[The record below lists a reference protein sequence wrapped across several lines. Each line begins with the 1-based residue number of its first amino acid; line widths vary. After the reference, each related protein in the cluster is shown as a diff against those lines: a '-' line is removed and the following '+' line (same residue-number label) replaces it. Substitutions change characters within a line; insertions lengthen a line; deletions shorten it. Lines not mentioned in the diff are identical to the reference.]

1 MKFKKLVTF
10 LNLIGV
16 TAVAA
21 PLLLTS
27 CSTKQFITND
37 IYDPPSNE
45 SNNNTQNGTGGE
57 VLLPTKKEITFAKY
71 TVLPKITFQDY
82 EKSLI
87 DANGAYV
94 FIQNR
99 GKIVEKTV
107 DANVPMSIDS
117 FLKNWNF
124 LKFYLANNNNTT
136 PSKIQNLSA
145 PVQEGFLDDI
155 SYLLFREWNTNKRIF
170 NVGKDIKKNIVLK
183 TNTDNYSINFDISIN
198 IQLIDSIS
206 TPITINLFNKSVKL
220 QPKTKYTLKLTTD
233 NKDNLVLDQ
242 VSYFNDRYFQSWKT
256 NDVKLIV
263 TDTSKGNYD
272 VLNTT
277 LNEFYSA
284 KDTHS
289 NAYNLEFQNL
299 TYKNSKIDYK
309 TKSIQEYLS
318 GLTDNK
324 IKEKIET
331 ETNNKIKLGIAT
343 INNIGLILQSLA
355 NDATIGDLLDVI
367 STPLKEMMDSLNVLS
382 PSVTKLIDDVFKSF
396 KTGKPI
402 LSLLA
407 DNKDAITYIISNL
420 LKDSLGNIS
429 ELLSFALETIKPDM
443 SESEKN
449 KILSLLPDGNP
460 LKDLLTMLLNNP
472 FSLDLLD
479 KALSLYQNEIAK
491 ILDPNTTNPQLEQLA
506 LIKLLRSILNR
517 NKTNEITNKPVIYQ
531 NKILEALLKDQT
543 SKQLVFDAI
552 KMVLNLFKIN
562 LSNPIITSVVDQ
574 IFVKNNSLN
583 PANAMAF
590 FAELSKFLLSVSNK
604 NNFEISSKFNKNL
617 SLKNYISDKPFREYD
632 FEYETIFAFKSEQEL
647 NVENLLKC
655 LPEEMKI
662 NVTSGVNVTVKKEI
676 FKIFPRKI
684 TFIAGDKFKF
694 IFRPVQNKLLYE
706 QYQENESTFNSYTS
720 IIELEFFI
728 EQKSS
733 SEGVLSNWLNN
744 FHSKEDWIG
753 GLLNSPKAK
762 NDENFNFAKNYIQNF
777 LLNHNKITFYLNGK
791 DKTFVAEQK
800 QYNTGFDSGYTFK
813 WNDVDANND
822 FFALDFA
829 KKPSFDKIFTKS
841 QQYWTINNMFTAKD
855 VINGQNINYK
865 RIIDKNGNTDTKDVS
880 MSPKEIDFVK
890 TDNIDNQQKLKDTLF
905 QTGNQI
911 DKQDIVSNITPLFK
925 TDVFTKTIA
934 TVLVLPVKLRMQFL
948 AFKVDLMLPYQVA
961 DLSSITRTGDNNYS
975 LTNLNYS
982 NKFSKLFFF
991 PKIVIGT

>member
-27 CSTKQFITND
+27 CSNKQFITND
-37 IYDPPSNE
+37 IYDPPSSD
-45 SNNNTQNGTGGE
+45 SNDNSQNGTGGE
-57 VLLPTKKEITFAKY
+57 ILLPAKKEINFAKY
-71 TVLPKITFQDY
+71 TVLPKITFNDY
-82 EKSLI
+82 EKSSI
-87 DANGAYV
+87 DASGAYV
-94 FIQNR
+94 FIKDR
-99 GKIVEKTV
+99 GNMVQKTV

-117 FLKNWNF
+117 FLTEWNF

-155 SYLLFREWNTNKRIF
+155 SYLLFREWNTNKKIF
-170 NVGKDIKKNIVLK
+170 NIDKNINKNIVLK
-183 TNTDNYSINFDISIN
+183 TNANDYSINFNISIK

-206 TPITINLFNKSVKL
+206 TPITINLFGKSVEL
-220 QPKTKYTLKLTTD
+220 QPKTKYILKLTTD
-233 NKDNLVLDQ
+233 NKDNIVLDQ

-263 TDTSKGNYD
+263 TDTSKNNYD
-272 VLNTT
+272 ILNTT
-277 LNEFYSA
+277 LKEFCSA

-289 NAYNLEFQNL
+289 NAYNLEFENL
-299 TYKNSKIDYK
+299 TYKNSKINYE
-309 TKSIQEYLS
+309 TASIQAYLK

-324 IKEKIET
+324 IKQKIET
-331 ETNNKIKLGIAT
+331 ETNNKIKSGIST
-343 INNIGLILQSLA
+343 INYIGLILQSLA
-355 NDATIGDLLDVI
+355 NDATIGDLLYNI
-367 STPLKEMMDSLNVLS
+367 STPLKDMMDSLNILS

-491 ILDPNTTNPQLEQLA
+491 ILDPNGTNPQLEQLA
-506 LIKLLRSILNR
+506 LIKLLRLILNR
-517 NKTNEITNKPVIYQ
+517 NKTNDITNTPVIYQ
-531 NKILEALLKDQT
+531 NKILEALLIDQA

-552 KMVLNLFKIN
+552 KMALSLFKID

-574 IFVKNNSLN
+574 IFVKNNNLN
-583 PANAMAF
+583 PANAMEF
-590 FAELSKFLLSVSNK
+590 FKELSTFLLSVSNK
-604 NNFEISSKFNKNL
+604 NNFEITSKFNKNL
-617 SLKNYISDKPFREYD
+617 LLKNYIDNSSFREYD
-632 FEYETIFAFKSEQEL
+632 FEYETIFTFKSPQEL

-662 NVTSGVNVTVKKEI
+662 NVTTGINVTVKKEI

-694 IFRPVQNKLLYE
+694 IFRPVENKLMYE
-706 QYQENESTFNSYTS
+706 QYQDNENAFNSYTS
-720 IIELEFFI
+720 LIELEFFI
-728 EQKSS
+728 EQKST

-744 FHSKEDWIG
+744 FHTVDDWNV
-753 GLLNSPKAK
+753 GLLKPSPKPK

-777 LLNHNKITFYLNGK
+777 LLNHNKTTFYLNGN
-791 DKTFVAEQK
+791 DKTFAAEQK

-813 WNDVDANND
+813 WNDVDANKD
-822 FFALDFA
+822 LFALKIA
-829 KKPSFDKIFTKS
+829 NQQAFDKIFTKS
-841 QQYWTINNMFTAKD
+841 QQYWTIYNMFTAND
-855 VINGQNINYK
+855 VINGQSINYK
-865 RIIDKNGNTDTKDVS
+865 RIIDKNGNTDANDVS
-880 MSPKEIDFVK
+880 MSPKKIDFVK
-890 TDNIDNQQKLKDTLF
+890 TDNVDNLQNLKNMLF
-905 QTGNQI
+905 QTGNKI
-911 DKQDIVSNITPLFK
+911 KKEEVVSNITPLFK
-925 TDVFTKTIA
+925 TDVFTKNIA
-934 TVLVLPVKLRMQFL
+934 TAVVLPVKLRMQFL

-961 DLSSITRTGDNNYS
+961 DLSSITRTSDNSYS

-991 PKIVIGT
+991 PKIVIG